1 MRAKTES
8 LIMKTTNHPGFI
20 GRPGSLAGLA
30 KEAIRLPIGSLARS
44 QLEAAILERAQGPG
58 EIRWAIRKEK
68 VQPAAPANRFGR
80 RLSLSDARTTFASD
94 AEQRAYWVNLITKNQ
109 PLQK

>member
-1 MRAKTES
+1 
-8 LIMKTTNHPGFI
+8 MKTNTNRHGWFS
-20 GRPGSLAGLA
+20 RPGSIAGLTEA
-30 KEAIRLPIGSLARS
+30 AIRLPIGSLARS

-80 RLSLSDARTTFASD
+80 RLSLGDARTTFASD
-94 AEQRAYWVNLITKNQ
+94 ADQRAYWVSLLTKNQ
-109 PLQK
+109 PLKK